1 MYTQTYAKGRQAGR
15 KSEDSN
21 NMKILT
27 VDKCDQDISLPEVP
41 DTGGHTGFKPSFV
54 TPSLGTF
61 KHQCEPFCSDFI
73 SVALI
78 KYLERTQ
85 GIKGVISVDDSR
97 LQLISSQKSRQELQ
111 TASHI
116 TSTVESQET

>member
-27 VDKCDQDISLPEVP
+27 VDKCDQDISLPEAP

-97 LQLISSQKSRQELQ
+97 LLLISSQKSRQELQ

>member
-116 TSTVESQET
+116 MSTVESQET